1 MNYSRDLINK
11 YGSKNRVDWNSWCV
25 EKEKQHRFL
34 YQVKTSIETKEE
46 KQTLTKIG
54 TTLAA
59 DLPCKKCEKF
69 FREKKNKVGQNS
81 ELHRERKTVEE

>member
-34 YQVKTSIETKEE
+34 YQVKTSIESKEE
-46 KQTLTKIG
+46 KQTLSHKNRDYIG
-54 TTLAA
+54 SRPALQEMWKV
-59 DLPCKKCEKF
+59 LQGEEK
-69 FREKKNKVGQNS
+69 
-81 ELHRERKTVEE
+81 